1 MLTNNVNLQNKTVLL
16 TGAAGF
22 IGANLT
28 EELLKTVPG
37 IRIVGLDNMNSYY
50 DVSIKEYLLEQIE
63 KLAKEQGR
71 RTGEKRAQFKNV
83 EKALPM
89 HIKISKEG

>member
-1 MLTNNVNLQNKTVLL
+1 MCNN
-16 TGAAGF
+16 AF
-22 IGANLT
+22 IFQ
-28 EELLKTVPG
+28 K
-37 IRIVGLDNMNSYY
+37 
-50 DVSIKEYLLEQIE
+50 E

-89 HIKISKEG
+89 HIKISKEGQEERRLNGLTFEVKQIRSGGWLDMGGEKRAG